1 MITWYILG
9 IVYLIALPFSFI
21 VIPEVK
27 NRMGWEKINIIRFIS
42 IWFIMPVFLIIKII
56 NR

>member
-27 NRMGWEKINIIRFIS
+27 NRMGWENINIMGFIS
-42 IWFIMPVFLIIKII
+42 IWLIMPVFLIIKII
-56 NR
+56 KR

>member
-27 NRMGWEKINIIRFIS
+27 NRMGWEKINIIGFIS
-42 IWFIMPVFLIIKII
+42 IWLIMPVFLIIKII

>member
-1 MITWYILG
+1 MITWYIIG

-27 NRMGWEKINIIRFIS
+27 NRMGWEKINIIGFIS

>member
-21 VIPEVK
+21 VIPEIK
-27 NRMGWEKINIIRFIS
+27 NRMGWEKVNLVGFIS
-42 IWFIMPVFLIIKII
+42 IWLIMPVFLIIKII

>member
-9 IVYLIALPFSFI
+9 IVYLISLPFSFI
-21 VIPEVK
+21 VIPEIK
-27 NRMGWEKINIIRFIS
+27 NRMGWEKINIIGFIS
-42 IWFIMPVFLIIKII
+42 IWLIMPVFLIIKII

>member
-21 VIPEVK
+21 VIPEIK
-27 NRMGWEKINIIRFIS
+27 NRMGWEKINIVGFIS
-42 IWFIMPVFLIIKII
+42 IWLIMPVFLIIKII

>member
-1 MITWYILG
+1 MITWCILG

-21 VIPEVK
+21 VAPTVK
-27 NRMGWEKINIIRFIS
+27 DRMGWEKINVLGFIS
-42 IWFIMPVFLIIKII
+42 IWLIMPVFLIIKII

>member
-27 NRMGWEKINIIRFIS
+27 KYMGWEKINIIGFIS
-42 IWFIMPVFLIIKII
+42 IWLIMPVFLIIKII

>member
-21 VIPEVK
+21 VIQEVK
-27 NRMGWEKINIIRFIS
+27 NRMGWEKINIIGFIS

-56 NR
+56 KR